1 MKSFRTL
8 LSENAVYKESL
19 PYERFLAFGPDSLT
33 DAELLA
39 IIIRTGSNLSS
50 PVDIANQIISMGRGK
65 EKGLNSLFSLS
76 LDELMSIH
84 GVGQI
89 KAVKLKCIAELA
101 KRMSYNKS
109 LDMLDCTNPSYVAD
123 YYMERMRHEEQEKV
137 ILLCL
142 NYKMGLIEEHLLSIG
157 TVNSAC
163 LSPRD
168 VFIHGLK
175 CGASNLILLH
185 NHPTGDPTP
194 SSADVGVTKRIIESG
209 NMLDIRLKDHII
221 IGDKSY
227 YSMREKGLLWL

>member
-1 MKSFRTL
+1 MKSFNKL
-8 LSENAVYKESL
+8 LAENTVYQESL
-19 PYERFLAFGPDSLT
+19 PYERFLNFGAESLT

-39 IIIRTGSNLSS
+39 IIIRTGTNMSS

-65 EKGLNSLFSLS
+65 ERGLNALFSLS

-89 KAVKLKCIAELA
+89 KGVKLKCIAELA
-101 KRMSYNKS
+101 KRMSYHKN
-109 LDMLDCTNPSYVAD
+109 LEELDCSNSKNVAD

-142 NYKMGLIEEHLLSIG
+142 NSKMGLIEECLLSIG
-157 TVNSAC
+157 TVNSAS

-168 VFIHGLK
+168 VFMHSLK
-175 CGASNLILLH
+175 CGAANLILLH

-194 SSADVGVTKRIIESG
+194 SKADVGVTRRIIESG
-209 NMLDIRLKDHII
+209 NMLDIHLRDHII

-227 YSMREKGLLWL
+227 CSLMEKGLLWL